1 MQNRSGPT
9 ATTRAGDDF
18 EWVNSWAEASG
29 LKAAQEF
36 AAQPAKTPP
45 AKTASPIVAAPP
57 PVVAAPRI
65 APAAASPVLAPSPPV
80 VAARVPVPANPS
92 ATFAASGQLAQDIA
106 EIERAR
112 DAIIAAEGTGAFVL
126 PPPSRPK
133 GRLLGRRDAVPVLIG
148 AMLAMLM
155 LVVYGAFAT
164 FMSLGH

>member
-1 MQNRSGPT
+1 MQKRSGPT

-36 AAQPAKTPP
+36 AAQPAKTAPLVAAAP
-45 AKTASPIVAAPP
+45 WPVASAPSSVLAAPP
-57 PVVAAPRI
+57 PLVAAAPPAAPRSV
-65 APAAASPVLAPSPPV
+65 PSNLAAA
-80 VAARVPVPANPS
+80 
-92 ATFAASGQLAQDIA
+92 FADQLAQDIA

-112 DAIIAAEGTGAFVL
+112 DAIIAAEGTAAFPL
-126 PPPSRPK
+126 PPSPRAAK
-133 GRLLGRRDAVPVLIG
+133 GSLLRRRDAVPVLIG

-164 FMSLGH
+164 FTSLGH

>member
-1 MQNRSGPT
+1 MQKRSGPT

-36 AAQPAKTPP
+36 AAQPAKAVP
-45 AKTASPIVAAPP
+45 AKTAPPVAVAPSPVVVAPSPVRAAPSPIVAAAPR
-57 PVVAAPRI
+57 AAPQTV
-65 APAAASPVLAPSPPV
+65 PSNGAAA
-80 VAARVPVPANPS
+80 
-92 ATFAASGQLAQDIA
+92 FADRLAQDIA

-112 DAIIAAEGTGAFVL
+112 DAIIAAEGTAAFPL
-126 PPPSRPK
+126 PRSPRAAK

-164 FMSLGH
+164 FTSLRH